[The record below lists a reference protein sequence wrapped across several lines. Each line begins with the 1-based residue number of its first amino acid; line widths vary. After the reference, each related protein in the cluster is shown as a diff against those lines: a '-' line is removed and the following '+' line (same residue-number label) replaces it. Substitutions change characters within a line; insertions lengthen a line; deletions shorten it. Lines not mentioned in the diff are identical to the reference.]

1 LKTPEDVVRWLGA
14 VQSQDY
20 PAAKWGV
27 GQRMTNG
34 SDAALDSAFAKGT
47 ILRTHVMRPTWH
59 FVLPADIA
67 WMLMLTGP
75 RVNATCASYYRKF
88 DLDARSVVK
97 SRAALVSALQG
108 GRHLTRPEMRAALEK
123 ARIIKRTDPPLRVM
137 FVLLRAELDAVICS
151 GPRLGKQFTYALL
164 EERAADAR
172 ALRQEEAAA
181 ELARRYFVSHGP
193 ATVKD
198 FMWWSGLA
206 AADARA
212 GHSAV
217 AAELV
222 ELVVDGS
229 SYWSAPPSKK
239 TKPDAAG
246 TAYLLAAYDE
256 GLLSYRD
263 NRPGLAAYGPQIM
276 RDNGCAVVIDG
287 RVVGTWRRSV
297 TRDRVAIEATPFDT
311 FSRRQARAIDEA
323 AERYG
328 RFLGLPIDVR
338 CR

>member
-1 LKTPEDVVRWLGA
+1 VRWLGA

-27 GQRMTNG
+27 GQRMTTG
-34 SDAALDSAFAKGT
+34 SDAALDTAFAKGT

-88 DLDARSVVK
+88 DLDDRLLAK
-97 SRAALVSALQG
+97 GRAALVSALQG
-108 GRHLTRPEMRAALEK
+108 GRHLTRPALRAALEK
-123 ARIIKRTDPPLRVM
+123 ARVIRRTDSPLRVM
-137 FVLLRAELDAVICS
+137 WVLLRAELDAVICS
-151 GPRLGKQFTYALL
+151 GPRVGKQFTYALL
-164 EERAADAR
+164 VERAPDAR
-172 ALRQEEAAA
+172 TLPRDEAAA
-181 ELARRYFVSHGP
+181 ELARRYFLSHGP

-206 AADARA
+206 AAAARA
-212 GHSAV
+212 GVAAV
-217 AAELV
+217 APELV
-222 ELVVDGS
+222 EIVVDGS
-229 SYWSAPPSKK
+229 SYWSPPPRK
-239 TKPDAAG
+239 TKQDAAG

-263 NRPGLAAYGPQIM
+263 NRPALAAHGAQLM
-276 RDNGCAVVIDG
+276 RDNGAAVVIDG

-297 TRDRVAIEATPFDT
+297 TRDAVAIEATAFET
-311 FSRRQARAIDEA
+311 FSRRQTRAIEEA

-328 RFLGLPIDVR
+328 RFLGLTVDVGYR
-338 CR
+338 